1 MHAVCFVQTYWDTFA
16 PLYEKFMED
25 ENIPLARTLVSAT
38 GAMAYAS
45 AFNNTHSAA
54 IRFDLIVLCECV
66 SPWLAQVKFS

>member
-45 AFNNTHSAA
+45 AFPNTHSAVA
-54 IRFDLIVLCECV
+54 
-66 SPWLAQVKFS
+66 